1 MRGSVCAVNLRETF
15 SCVTRPRVGGQPL
28 RVEGETAVEA
38 AIRFALSVDGGVLP
52 IQGPPGSGKT
62 HTGARLIA
70 AIANVGLRVGMT
82 ANSHK
87 VIRNLLGHVCR
98 AADEIGVDITRMIGN
113 VGVQAQLTE
122 PAIGKVEVDLLAQR
136 RSERMPKQ

>member
-1 MRGSVCAVNLRETF
+1 MRHAPCVGS
-15 SCVTRPRVGGQPL
+15 QPL

-38 AIRFALSVDGGVLP
+38 AIRFALAVDGGVLR

-62 HTGARLIA
+62 HTGARMIA

-87 VIRNLLGHVCR
+87 VIRNLLGQVCR

-113 VGVQAQLTE
+113 VAVEPKTTE
-122 PAIGKVEVDLLAQR
+122 ME
-136 RSERMPKQ
+136 